1 MAGRLAK
8 EIQQTKPFASL
19 EEEAALNL
27 ARTFEVLQQTLAETL
42 KPYHLTGTQYN
53 VLRILRG
60 AGSVGVTCSQAG
72 ERMVNHDPDMTRL
85 LDRLEARKLVE
96 RERSREDRRVVIT
109 RITKKGLEL
118 VDSLD
123 QPMNAVLKQRFGR
136 LGKEKLRE
144 LIEMLEGLRNAPE

>member
-8 EIQQTKPFASL
+8 EIRQNKPFAST
-19 EEEAALNL
+19 EEEALLNL
-27 ARTFEVLQQTLAETL
+27 ARTFEVVQQRLSEAL
-42 KPYHLTGTQYN
+42 KPYQLTTTQYN

-60 AGSVGVTCSQAG
+60 AGSDGVTCSQAG

-109 RITKKGLEL
+109 RISKPGMDL
-118 VDSLD
+118 VNSLD
-123 QPMNAVLKQRFGR
+123 EPMRLLHKQQAGHI
-136 LGKEKLRE
+136 GKEKLE
-144 LIEMLEGLRNAPE
+144 QLIDTLESLRNTPG

>member
-8 EIQQTKPFASL
+8 EIQTKPFALL

-27 ARTFEVLQQTLAETL
+27 SRTFEVVQQKLSETL
-42 KPYHLTGTQYN
+42 KPHQLTATQYN

-60 AGSVGVTCSQAG
+60 AGSEGVTCSQAA

-109 RITKKGLEL
+109 RMSKAGMDL
-118 VDSLD
+118 VNSLD
-123 QPMNAVLKQRFGR
+123 EPMR
-136 LGKEKLRE
+136 
-144 LIEMLEGLRNAPE
+144 GLTKRQ

>member
-8 EIQQTKPFASL
+8 EIQQTKPFALL

-27 ARTFEVLQQTLAETL
+27 ARTFEVVQQKLSEAL
-42 KPYHLTGTQYN
+42 KPYQLTATQYN

-60 AGSVGVTCSQAG
+60 AGSEGVTCSQAG

-85 LDRLEARKLVE
+85 LDRLEARELVE
-96 RERSREDRRVVIT
+96 RARSREDRRIVIT
-109 RITKKGLEL
+109 RITKTGLGL

-123 QPMNAVLKQRFGR
+123 EPMKNLHKQQAG
-136 LGKEKLRE
+136 
-144 LIEMLEGLRNAPE
+144 

>member
-8 EIQQTKPFASL
+8 EIQQTKPFDLL
-19 EEEAALNL
+19 EEEALLNL
-27 ARTFEVLQQTLAETL
+27 ARTFEVVQQWGSETL
-42 KPYHLTGTQYN
+42 KPYQLTATQYN

-60 AGSVGVTCSQAG
+60 AGPAGVTCSQAI

-109 RITKKGLEL
+109 RISKKGLEL

-123 QPMNAVLKQRFGR
+123 EPMHTMLRRRFGHV
-136 LGKEKLRE
+136 GKEDLRR
-144 LIEMLEGLRNAPE
+144 LIDILENLRSAPE

>member
-1 MAGRLAK
+1 MAGRLAR
-8 EIQQTKPFASL
+8 EIQQTKPFALL

-27 ARTFEVLQQTLAETL
+27 ARTFEVVQQMLSEAL
-42 KPYHLTGTQYN
+42 KPHQLTPTQYN
-53 VLRILRG
+53 ILRILRG

-109 RITKKGLEL
+109 RIAKKGHEL
-118 VDSLD
+118 VNSLD
-123 QPMNAVLKQRFGR
+123 APMNAMLRRQFGHI
-136 LGKEKLRE
+136 GKEKLAQ
-144 LIEMLEGLRNAPE
+144 LIDILESLRNAPE